1 MSRELRLPLE
11 LDSFIARPGPLTMVV
26 RGPPGS
32 GKTTLA
38 LAMLEAF
45 YGRKIFVTGRR
56 DKAGVLAD
64 FPWLGSVDGHAIEV
78 VDAVVNEETGREEAV
93 EEAGEQAVQD
103 EAALST
109 VIEALPPPFRK
120 AWGRRGSP
128 VRDLVRD
135 FAWMPKGLRGALA
148 HALSGQRAMIVIDS
162 WDAFV
167 EECLDLAPAGTGSR
181 MSREEI
187 ERGALRLI
195 SKGSA
200 HLVLILERE
209 QESQL
214 DYLVDGIVRTSHEVR
229 DTHPE
234 RWISL
239 PKLRGVRI
247 DSETYPYTLEGGR
260 FKCVSAQPPQFR
272 HPAVFA
278 EPDPE
283 PLPGTV
289 WPGSRSFAEAFG
301 RLRGGE
307 LSIIESDD
315 EIADSGVETLIFPII
330 ASVLREGGRVLYEPP
345 PAHRLDDLWEAFR
358 NIVTPGQVQEL
369 IRIVAPGAT
378 LPEGH
383 PLRSCL
389 LSVPRAPEGP
399 MSKIPMNSQTPKA
412 RDFITTVPAS
422 GATNVSIFAADNLR
436 LVAGLSGTPYTPESL
451 TVIAKTYVVGSPAHL
466 VFLVRT
472 GDPLLEGI
480 RTMATVRLLLRNRVG
495 RMFIYGQRPVTPAYS
510 LAPRHE
516 GEERAYSL
524 LRLV

>member
-11 LDSFIARPGPLTMVV
+11 LDSFIARPGPLTMIV

-38 LAMLEAF
+38 LAMLEGF

-64 FPWLGSVDGHAIEV
+64 FPWLGSVEGHAIEV
-78 VDAVVNEETGREEAV
+78 VDAVVNEEPPTSGPEDPSADPEAR
-93 EEAGEQAVQD
+93 D
-103 EAALST
+103 ESTLSS
-109 VIEALPPPFRK
+109 VIEALPPPFRR
-120 AWGRRGSP
+120 AWGRRGNP
-128 VRDLVRD
+128 DRDLVRD
-135 FAWMPKGLRGALA
+135 FAWMPKGLRTALS
-148 HALSGQRAMIVIDS
+148 HALSGQRAMIVVDS

-167 EECLDLAPAGTGSR
+167 EECLDLAPAGTGAR
-181 MSREEI
+181 MTREEV

-195 SKGSA
+195 SKGNA
-200 HLVLILERE
+200 HLVLVLERGE
-209 QESQL
+209 GSQL
-214 DYLVDGIVRTSHEVR
+214 DYLVDGIIRTSHEVR
-229 DTHPE
+229 ETHPE

-247 DSETYPYTLEGGR
+247 ENESYPYTLDGGR
-260 FKCVSAQPPQFR
+260 FKCISPHPLQFS
-272 HPAVFA
+272 HSTVYA

-283 PLPGTV
+283 PLPGTI

-307 LSIIESDD
+307 LSVIESDD
-315 EIADSGVETLIFPII
+315 EIPDSGIETLIFPII
-330 ASVLREGGRVLYEPP
+330 ASVLQEGGRVLYEPP

-358 NIVTPGQVQEL
+358 TKFTPEQFQQL
-369 IRIVAPGAT
+369 FRILAPGAT
-378 LPEGH
+378 LPDGH
-383 PLRSCL
+383 PLRGCL
-389 LSVPRAPEGP
+389 MSVPRAPEGGLGG
-399 MSKIPMNSQTPKA
+399 IPMNSQTPKA
-412 RDFITTVPAS
+412 REFITTVPPS
-422 GATNVSIFAADNLR
+422 GATNISIFAADNLR
-436 LVAGLSGTPYTPESL
+436 LVAGLSGTPYTPEGL
-451 TVIAKTYVVGSPAHL
+451 AVIAKTYVVGSPAHL
-466 VFLVRT
+466 IFLVRT

-480 RTMATVRLLLRNRVG
+480 RTMATVRLLLTNRVG
-495 RMFIYGQRPVTPAYS
+495 RMFVYGQRPVTPAYS